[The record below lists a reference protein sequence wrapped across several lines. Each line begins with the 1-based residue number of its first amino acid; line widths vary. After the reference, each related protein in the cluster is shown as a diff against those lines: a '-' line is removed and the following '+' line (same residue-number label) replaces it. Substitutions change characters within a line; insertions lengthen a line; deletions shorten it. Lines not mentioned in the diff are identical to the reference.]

1 MSPWKY
7 GAKRNIFT
15 INHPLCGCATEA
27 YSKENLSSVLTS
39 NESIV
44 ATITPEYYPDD
55 TYVSNNG
62 TISVDEVS
70 VLAVGTGVAL
80 SDDIVGRFA
89 VTPKKNEE
97 SNTETA
103 YAIDSSGMLY
113 LGE

>member
-1 MSPWKY
+1 MRQRLIVK
-7 GAKRNIFT
+7 K
-15 INHPLCGCATEA
+15 
-27 YSKENLSSVLTS
+27 KLSSALTS

-44 ATITPEYYPDD
+44 ATITHEYYPGD

-103 YAIDSSGMLY
+103 YTIDLSGMLK
-113 LGE
+113 LFE